1 MDSIELLEQ
10 TFGHYGDKCEV
21 TVSTGAV
28 YTGIYRGYGESIKE
42 NPLMLRLEIS
52 GSEAS
57 RIGVPYLSEIGIR
70 YEVITC
76 VRF

>member
-1 MDSIELLEQ
+1 MDSIELQEQ
-10 TFGHYGDKCEV
+10 TFGHYGDKCV
-21 TVSTGAV
+21 VMLSTGEV
-28 YTGIYRGYGESIKE
+28 YTGIYRGYEDSTKE

-52 GSEAS
+52 RSEAA
-57 RIGVPYLSEIGIR
+57 RIGDTQLSEIDIR